1 MTEKKINDRLMI
13 SLSRYKRI
21 ISQLQIDLDKK
32 DFMSMHEHMKYG
44 KSVSAM
50 ITSCINA
57 RRALQ
62 PSQKNKKEESDN
74 EEFDNT
80 VSSIQV
86 RIGQLIDD
94 LKIKMKKN
102 KDARKSLSPAIR
114 IKSPFSGA
122 DSAVFI
128 DIKS

>member
-1 MTEKKINDRLMI
+1 MTEKKINDRLLI

-21 ISQLQIDLDKK
+21 IRQLQIDLDKK

-50 ITSCINA
+50 ITSCIYA
-57 RRALQ
+57 RKALQ
-62 PSQKNKKEESDN
+62 PSQRTGKEKLHN
-74 EEFDNT
+74 EEFDST

-86 RIGQLIDD
+86 QIGQLIDD

-102 KDARKSLSPAIR
+102 KDTRKSLNPAIR
-114 IKSPFSGA
+114 IKSPFSVA
-122 DSAVFI
+122 NSPVFI